1 MPLSEVSKARLKE
14 IEAIPDSEIDTSEIP
29 ELDEEFWQNA
39 KIVMPKNYL
48 RVDLDILEWFKMQGK
63 DYQALINAVLRDYIA
78 ANLSKNGR

>member
-14 IEAIPDSEIDTSEIP
+14 IEAISDSEIDTSEIP